1 MFDFYTSFFCL
12 LLLATLILLSPLVFR
27 RKNTRPDQLDLNLEC
42 GRQRLQE
49 LKQQLD
55 SEQIAAAEY
64 QQLRS
69 ELELQLAQEQ
79 GSNSM
84 AAGLDSSKRQGGW
97 LIGLAV
103 LLLIV
108 GSVYLYQ
115 QLGAKADVE
124 IKQQLQQLANKS
136 KPTAKEL
143 KTLQAA
149 MNERIR
155 QRPDNHHY
163 RMLLA
168 EMALQERDYQTAIKH
183 FKVLVDTFPQ
193 DEQAQAYLTQAYY
206 FAADEQITPEVQ
218 QQINHSLA
226 LAPKKSPTLNLL
238 AMHAFKQ
245 GDYQTAILH
254 WQTLLAVAPPQSRQ
268 YQMLQQGI
276 AAAKLRLGQTAA
288 SKTQEVAPEKSHMP
302 TISVRVEAQEA
313 ALKAAL
319 KDSQAMVFII
329 IKAVSG
335 PPMPLAVKRLPLTQL
350 PADISLSDADAM
362 LPSLKLSQFKALKI
376 NARIS
381 RQAKAQVGDWQSG
394 WQNFELKGGL
404 QLVLDIKQQL

>member
-12 LLLATLILLSPLVFR
+12 LLLAILILLSPLVFR
-27 RKNTRPDQLDLNLEC
+27 RKNTRPDQFDLNLEF

-49 LKQQLD
+49 FKQQLNN
-55 SEQIAAAEY
+55 EQISAAEY
-64 QQLRS
+64 QQLRI
-69 ELELQLAQEQ
+69 ELELQLTQEQ
-79 GSNSM
+79 SKNSVVSD
-84 AAGLDSSKRQGGW
+84 LKNNSRQGGW

-103 LLLIV
+103 LLLII

-124 IKQQLQQLANKS
+124 IKQQLQQLANKP

-143 KTLQAA
+143 KALQAA
-149 MNERIR
+149 MNKRIR

-168 EMALQERDYQTAIKH
+168 EMALQQRDYQTAIKH

-193 DEQAQAYLTQAYY
+193 DEQAQAYLTQAHY

-218 QQINHSLA
+218 QQINRSLA

-245 GDYQTAILH
+245 GDYQTAIQH

-276 AAAKLRLGQTAA
+276 TAAKLRLGQTAA
-288 SKTQEVAPEKSHMP
+288 SKTQKAAPEKPQMP
-302 TISVRVEAQEA
+302 TIDVRVEAQ
-313 ALKAAL
+313 KAAL

-329 IKAVSG
+329 VKAVSG

-381 RQAKAQVGDWQSG
+381 RQAKAQIGDWQSG
-394 WQNFELKGGL
+394 WQNFELKGGS

>member
-12 LLLATLILLSPLVFR
+12 LLLAILILLSPLVFR
-27 RKNTRPDQLDLNLEC
+27 RKNTRPDQFDLNLEF

-49 LKQQLD
+49 FKQQLNN
-55 SEQIAAAEY
+55 EQISAAEY
-64 QQLRS
+64 QQLRI
-69 ELELQLAQEQ
+69 ELELQLTQEQ
-79 GSNSM
+79 SKNSVVSD
-84 AAGLDSSKRQGGW
+84 LKNNSRQGGW

-103 LLLIV
+103 LLLII

-124 IKQQLQQLANKS
+124 IKQQLQQLANKP

-143 KTLQAA
+143 KALQAA
-149 MNERIR
+149 MNKRIR

-168 EMALQERDYQTAIKH
+168 EMALQQRDYQTAIKH

-193 DEQAQAYLTQAYY
+193 DEQAQAYLTQAHY

-218 QQINHSLA
+218 QQINRSLA

-245 GDYQTAILH
+245 GDYQTAIQH

-276 AAAKLRLGQTAA
+276 TAAKLRLSQTAA
-288 SKTQEVAPEKSHMP
+288 SKTQKAAPEKPQMP
-302 TISVRVEAQEA
+302 TIDVRVEAQ
-313 ALKAAL
+313 KAAL

-329 IKAVSG
+329 VKAVSG

-394 WQNFELKGGL
+394 WQNFELKGGS